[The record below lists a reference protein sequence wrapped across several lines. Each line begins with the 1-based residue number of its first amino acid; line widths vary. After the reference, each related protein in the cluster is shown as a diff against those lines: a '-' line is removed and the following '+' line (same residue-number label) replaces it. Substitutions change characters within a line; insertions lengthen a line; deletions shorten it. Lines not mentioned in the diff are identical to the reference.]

1 MSWQI
6 SGKHF
11 LKRNKVSLSLQG
23 KQLTIFIAN
32 GKKLSFQG
40 KNQNLGKLC
49 HCELDSFLIF
59 KDFPDKIN
67 GDTISESDILNIA

>member
-6 SGKHF
+6 SGKYF
-11 LKRNKVSLSLQG
+11 LKKNEVHLSLQE

-32 GKKLSFQG
+32 EKKLSFQG

-49 HCELDSFLIF
+49 NCELDSFLIF
-59 KDFPDKIN
+59 EDFPDKIN
-67 GDTISESDILNIA
+67 GDTISESDFLNIA